1 MKIIDEK
8 TQKEITAP
16 DLEAG
21 YLYDGI
27 IVIGQTKGHYEV
39 FEDTITKNRP
49 KGLRHWIQPQ
59 NITEPCQWYHGY
71 TAEEIEEEKALKNE
85 ELSAAC
91 EDAIN
96 GGTKV
101 RFSDGSERVVTYD
114 IKDQAN
120 IKELFDAV
128 RMGAPAYPFHTPSED
143 CMMYSAADIIA
154 IYSTLSGYKTAQLT
168 YHNKLKKYVE
178 SLSTVPDIQAV
189 KYGDPLTDEY
199 LEDYNK
205 LIAEAEAVLQGLL
218 QEVQSAG

>member
-1 MKIIDEK
+1 MKIYDEK
-8 TQKEITAP
+8 TGELIENPNLEEGYTYPSQRHVGTKRVTLDRTIDMYPP
-16 DLEAG
+16 DGL
-21 YLYDGI
+21 
-27 IVIGQTKGHYEV
+27 QYEV
-39 FEDTITKNRP
+39 PVYEDCQLYHTY
-49 KGLRHWIQPQ
+49 
-59 NITEPCQWYHGY
+59 TEEDKQ
-71 TAEEIEEEKALKNE
+71 AERNKKLA

-91 EDAIN
+91 EAAIN

-128 RMGAPAYPFHTPSED
+128 WMGAPAYLFHTQSGD
-143 CMMYSAADIIA
+143 CMMYSAADIKTM
-154 IYSTLSGYKTAQLT
+154 YGTLSRYKTAQLT

-178 SLSTVPDIQAV
+178 SLSTVPAIQAV

-205 LIAEAEAVLQGLL
+205 LIAEAEVVLQGLL

>member
-1 MKIIDEK
+1 MKIYDE
-8 TQKEITAP
+8 TTKEVIVDP
-16 DLEAG
+16 DLDFG

-27 IVIGQTKGHYEV
+27 FK
-39 FEDTITKNRP
+39 EDGEYGDCQYYHKY
-49 KGLRHWIQPQ
+49 
-59 NITEPCQWYHGY
+59 TE
-71 TAEEIEEEKALKNE
+71 EDKSMIRSLKLS

-91 EDAIN
+91 ENAIN
-96 GGTKV
+96 SGTAV
-101 RFSDGSERVVTYD
+101 HFSDGSERVVTYD

-128 RMGAPAYPFHTPSED
+128 QMGAPAYLFHTQSGD
-143 CMMYSAADIIA
+143 CMMYSAADIKTM
-154 IYSTLSGYKTAQLT
+154 YGTLTRYKTAQLT

-178 SLSTVPDIQAV
+178 SLSTVPAIQAV

-205 LIAEAEAVLQGLL
+205 LIAEAEVVLQGLL